1 MRQTITVQAF
11 EPSKGKFM
19 KPCEARKL
27 LGISSRL
34 TWGRYLK
41 TLGLFGRKRL
51 YLDSDI
57 KLLLG
62 MKLWCEIKPGNT
74 KFSRDKFA
82 QIVCENLT
90 EQALWLYGSINLTE
104 KLEELN
110 NEYQRQQ
117 QQRKPNQRRSSRQ
130 QAA

>member
-11 EPSKGKFM
+11 EISKGKYL

-27 LGISSRL
+27 LGIASRL
-34 TWGRYLK
+34 TWSRYLK
-41 TLGLFGRKRL
+41 SLGLFGRKRI

-74 KFSRDKFA
+74 KFSRDRYV
-82 QIVCENLT
+82 QIVAENLV
-90 EQALWLYGSINLTE
+90 EQALWLYGSINLNQR
-104 KLEELN
+104 LEELK
-110 NEYQRQQ
+110 NEYERQR
-117 QQRKPNQRRSSRQ
+117 NTYQRRNHRQ
-130 QAA
+130 RAA